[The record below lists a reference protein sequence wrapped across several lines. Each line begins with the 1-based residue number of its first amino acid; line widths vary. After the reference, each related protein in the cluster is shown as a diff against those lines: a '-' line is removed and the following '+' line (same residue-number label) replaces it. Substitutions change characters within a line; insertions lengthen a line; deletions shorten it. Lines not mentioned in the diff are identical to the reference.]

1 MQGDLTALIERVEK
15 ATGPDSALDVAIA
28 CTLLDAR
35 QHKAWNAANG
45 FRPRG
50 APPLP
55 DVVFWMRHARPY
67 TSSLDAALALVEEIL
82 PGKYWYVCA
91 GRARVGEPLYGAQIV
106 DKDANGVSHDEPMGI
121 AEHDHS
127 APLALILAL
136 LRALQSQ
143 QKNSEVKDA
152 G

>member
-1 MQGDLTALIERVEK
+1 MTDLPTLKSLLERVEK

-45 FRPRG
+45 LRPRG

-55 DVVFWMRHARPY
+55 DDVFWLRHARHY
-67 TSSLDAALALVEEIL
+67 TSSLDAALALVEEKL
-82 PGKYWYVCA
+82 PGCQWTVETDACWL
-91 GRARVGEPLYGAQIV
+91 RVLTQDDV
-106 DKDANGVSHDEPMGI
+106 DEFQGSYNCRGGTCTA
-121 AEHDHS
+121 
-127 APLALILAL
+127 LAVVLAL

-143 QKNSEVKDA
+143 QADRSPSPTEGEGNV
-152 G
+152 

>member
-45 FRPRG
+45 LRPRG

-55 DVVFWMRHARPY
+55 DDVFWMRHARPY
-67 TSSLDAALALVEEIL
+67 TSSLDAALALVKEML
-82 PGKYWYVCA
+82 PGWT
-91 GRARVGEPLYGAQIV
+91 RAV
-106 DKDANGVSHDEPMGI
+106 DATAPECGIEVELFAPDDKVRTPHRTKATHDLETH
-121 AEHDHS
+121 AT
-127 APLALILAL
+127 LLAL

-143 QKNSEVKDA
+143 QEKSEVNDA